1 MNTRHR
7 GKDKSTENVL
17 KIESV
22 KRDLISDSALLPDNF
37 IALQSTMFSSRPS
50 TNVCSMLLRAPGCQT
65 LKISP
70 PFYQQGRSGFFHLA
84 GLSYLSLRAAG
95 SSQQC
100 FAFLQPTCWIT
111 LWAHWREMEKAIPFK
126 ELCPKWWH
134 TTPLLMASVSHVK
147 AFTYRQTHWCT
158 ENNILTVPLFYNNFS
173 GTEVYL
179 SHGATKASWVHMA
192 EDCS

>member
-70 PFYQQGRSGFFHLA
+70 PFYQQGRSGFFSSSWLVLFITQSCRLIPAMLCIPPTYMLNNSLSSLERDGKSHSFQRALPEMMTHHSTLN
-84 GLSYLSLRAAG
+84 GLSESCK
-95 SSQQC
+95 S
-100 FAFLQPTCWIT
+100 
-111 LWAHWREMEKAIPFK
+111 
-126 ELCPKWWH
+126 
-134 TTPLLMASVSHVK
+134 
-147 AFTYRQTHWCT
+147 
-158 ENNILTVPLFYNNFS
+158 FYI
-173 GTEVYL
+173 
-179 SHGATKASWVHMA
+179 
-192 EDCS
+192 